1 MITEFVDV
9 FMFLLSLTGFE
20 AVLKYQEL
28 LKNMENEERNE
39 RQIWAIGDFSSLTN
53 MASNI
58 QRFFESLNKIGSG
71 FALLWSC
78 MVIPSLSLNTAN
90 SLPGTISTTQKRDEE
105 SLVSETIA
113 FFQTW
118 LFVLLYGLTFYL
130 AAETNKKVHEIFY

>member
-1 MITEFVDV
+1 
-9 FMFLLSLTGFE
+9 
-20 AVLKYQEL
+20 
-28 LKNMENEERNE
+28 MENDERNE
-39 RQIWAIGDFSSLTN
+39 RQIWAIGDLSSLTN
-53 MASNI
+53 MASSI
-58 QRFFESLNKIGSG
+58 QRFFKSLNKIGSG
-71 FALLWSC
+71 FTLLWFC

-130 AAETNKKVHEIFY
+130 AAEANKKVYEVFY